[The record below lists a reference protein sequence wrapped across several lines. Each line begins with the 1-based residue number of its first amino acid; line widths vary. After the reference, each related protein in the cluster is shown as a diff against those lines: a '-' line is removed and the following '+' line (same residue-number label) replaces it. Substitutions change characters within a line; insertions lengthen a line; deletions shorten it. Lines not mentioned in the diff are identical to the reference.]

1 MPPAV
6 VGHCQRFHESVEV
19 GEPDVAYRA
28 LCLPHRL
35 DDGPGGRHREYAA
48 HVVLVVE
55 HALLEELVG
64 PGRGLA
70 GVDYDLAVLAAHFLP
85 VGDLAAEDG
94 FELLACEAVDRIG
107 GVHDHRERIV
117 GDYDLGGFEPD
128 FGEFHLFAELD
139 LTGGHRDVRGVLRQC
154 GDSHAAAASGHYD
167 FGVGMFIEVDFG
179 EFLRERQQGVAPL
192 DALGVAGRLQTEC

>member
-1 MPPAV
+1 MRSSPPTS
-6 VGHCQRFHESVEV
+6 CQLVI
-19 GEPDVAYRA
+19 
-28 LCLPHRL
+28 LPRKM
-35 DDGPGGRHREYAA
+35 AS
-48 HVVLVVE
+48 
-55 HALLEELVG
+55 
-64 PGRGLA
+64 
-70 GVDYDLAVLAAHFLP
+70 
-85 VGDLAAEDG
+85 
-94 FELLACEAVDRIG
+94 ELLACEAVDRIG
-107 GVHDHRERIV
+107 GVHDHRERVV

-192 DALGVAGRLQTEC
+192 MRWAWQAACRQNVRRIENARVFPVIAPYLKF